1 MKTLNIKRTRQLF
14 AFNQTI
20 NLFLDGKFCGKLM
33 NVDNLSLNIKSEQS
47 KLEAKCC
54 FGSQAIVIVAKDM
67 TPKNIIIQ
75 FGISDLFFVLTVA
88 LFIALGT
95 TVIGLIWYVNINFSL
110 FILLFTSFF
119 IIRTRKQLRIIKK

>member
-33 NVDNLSLNIKSEQS
+33 NGDNLSLNIKSDQS
-47 KLEAKCC
+47 KLEAKSC
-54 FGSQAIVIVAKDM
+54 FGSQAIVIDAKDM

-119 IIRTRKQLRIIKK
+119 IIRNRKQLRIIKK